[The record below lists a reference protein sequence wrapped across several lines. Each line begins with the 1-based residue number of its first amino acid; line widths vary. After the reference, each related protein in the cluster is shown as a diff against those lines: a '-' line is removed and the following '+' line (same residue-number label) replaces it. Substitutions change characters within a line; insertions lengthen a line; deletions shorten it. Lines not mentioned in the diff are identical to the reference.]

1 MKAPR
6 EISDEGLVLLAR
18 RFAVLGDPLRL
29 KLLHGLFA
37 GEKSVSE
44 LVALSR
50 STQPNVSRHLHKLM
64 HTGTV
69 SRRKQGT
76 TVYYTIADPT
86 LVKLCELVCGSLE
99 KQLNAQAGNFRREE

>member
-1 MKAPR
+1 MKSPR

-29 KLLHGLFA
+29 KLLHALFT
-37 GEKSVSE
+37 GEKNVSE

>member
-1 MKAPR
+1 MKASR
-6 EISDEGLVLLAR
+6 DISDEGMALLAR

-29 KLLHGLFA
+29 KLLHALFN
-37 GEKSVSE
+37 GEKSVGD
-44 LVALSR
+44 LVALSH

-76 TVYYTIADPT
+76 TVFYTIADPT
-86 LVKLCELVCGSLE
+86 LLKLCELVCGSLE
-99 KQLNAQAGNFRREE
+99 KQLNAQAGNFRRAE

>member
-6 EISDEGLVLLAR
+6 EISDEGMALLAR

-29 KLLHGLFA
+29 KLLHALFA
-37 GEKSVSE
+37 GEKSVNE
-44 LVALSR
+44 LVTLAH

-76 TVYYTIADPT
+76 QVYYAIADPT
-86 LVKLCELVCGSLE
+86 LFKLCELVCNNLE
-99 KQLNAQAGNFRREE
+99 KQLATQAGNFRRVK